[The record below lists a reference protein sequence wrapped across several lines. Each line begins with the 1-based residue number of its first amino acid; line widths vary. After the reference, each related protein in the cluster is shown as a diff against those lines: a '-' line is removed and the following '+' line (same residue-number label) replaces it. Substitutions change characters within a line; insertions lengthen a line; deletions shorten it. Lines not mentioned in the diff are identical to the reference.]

1 MQFKL
6 KFKRLK
12 RIYIIFFSISL
23 FLIFFSTTFLH
34 ANTFKVTN
42 IEISESFELNFD
54 KNQVLDKGFKLAFLN
69 LISMITT
76 SSDKDKIKNVSI
88 REIKGMIDSFKIS
101 KERFINDTYVANL
114 DVIFSK
120 RNTLRLLEIKNIFPS
135 IPIINKILLVP
146 IVIDLEK
153 DSIFLFSDNQFY
165 EDWNN
170 RTENYHLLNYL
181 LPSEDLE
188 DLKEIQNNSDIIEDY
203 DFKDLIKRY
212 DIEDHII
219 TIIFVKKKEIRVLS
233 KINFNNS
240 LKIDNKIFSNI
251 DLKQKKEFDFVLD
264 DLKNVYEDYWK
275 KNNEINTSIKL
286 PLTISIN
293 ANEYSKTEKFETT
306 LNKLDLVSDFY
317 ILRFNNKNVFYR
329 IVYNGSPLKF
339 IDDMK
344 KADFNVATE
353 NKIWLI
359 E

>member
-219 TIIFVKKKEIRVLS
+219 TII
-233 KINFNNS
+233 
-240 LKIDNKIFSNI
+240 
-251 DLKQKKEFDFVLD
+251 
-264 DLKNVYEDYWK
+264 
-275 KNNEINTSIKL
+275 
-286 PLTISIN
+286 
-293 ANEYSKTEKFETT
+293 
-306 LNKLDLVSDFY
+306 
-317 ILRFNNKNVFYR
+317 
-329 IVYNGSPLKF
+329 
-339 IDDMK
+339 
-344 KADFNVATE
+344 
-353 NKIWLI
+353 
-359 E
+359 